1 MRIALRARPDTALP
15 EGKGL
20 PLCPEKSRLGAVRLH
35 CPGAGRPLRIEP
47 EHAEGAPN
55 MPRILRNYLISFAI
69 IALFFLA
76 VHIINRMV
84 AEDAKQPPPGP
95 DASRQEAPAAPSR

>member
-1 MRIALRARPDTALP
+1 
-15 EGKGL
+15 
-20 PLCPEKSRLGAVRLH
+20 
-35 CPGAGRPLRIEP
+35 
-47 EHAEGAPN
+47 

-84 AEDAKQPPPGP
+84 AEDARQPPPG
-95 DASRQEAPAAPSR
+95 QEAPRQKAPVTPPPESSGHPPAVMS

>member
-1 MRIALRARPDTALP
+1 
-15 EGKGL
+15 
-20 PLCPEKSRLGAVRLH
+20 
-35 CPGAGRPLRIEP
+35 
-47 EHAEGAPN
+47 

-84 AEDAKQPPPGP
+84 AEDAKPPPPGP
-95 DASRQEAPAAPSR
+95 DPSRQEAPTSPSR